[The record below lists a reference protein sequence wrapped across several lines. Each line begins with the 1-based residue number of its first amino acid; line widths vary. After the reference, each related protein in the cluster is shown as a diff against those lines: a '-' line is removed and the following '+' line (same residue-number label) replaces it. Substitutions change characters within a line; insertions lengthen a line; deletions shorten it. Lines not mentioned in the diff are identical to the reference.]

1 VPFRPGTLGA
11 SIDGF
16 AVRYLRTAGGLEF
29 LRIQLV
35 ADYG

>member
-16 AVRYLRTAGGLEF
+16 AIRYLRTADGLEI
-29 LRIQLV
+29 LRV
-35 ADYG
+35 AVV